1 MVLTRL
7 ASQSSRYPIHT
18 VVIVSLLAT
27 TAYIHLFEIARDGGI
42 DFGTSFTNNLSL
54 DLRSIEGV
62 LVGNKGIDEK
72 WEWEHKENLYNVETD
87 SLNLNILQFDHPYLD
102 KRKELVDLFVDM
114 CIKKPNTD
122 MCLYYGNETSSRIIL
137 KDLSPLLVFELEQ
150 RIQNLRTENLVYSK
164 RKHYL
169 QQNINNP
176 GIIIYWL
183 RNNAYSIFEKIW
195 RHIRDTDIIDIAVLL
210 IGYISMNLVFILL
223 FLNMRTLGSNFWLA
237 TVVLTSGTFA
247 FLFALNTVNYFG
259 DNINPLVLSKKIPFL
274 AVTVGFEKPSLLTR
288 AVLNSSPDINTNPI
302 RENVVNAV
310 RDKGWIIVRDY
321 LFEIGILILGAMS
334 GVDGLNQFCKVA
346 AWILGFDCLLLFTF
360 YIAVLSIKLEINRIK
375 QLAGV
380 QSILEKNILL
390 QETIY
395 DMTNNNSYKPSNN
408 VNEKK
413 STNIGIYN
421 VFGYHNVKESSI
433 SRFKLIMTS
442 CFFLINFLNLCTF
455 PFQTVNHLKSSSSK
469 EFRIIRINPLETYEI
484 HDLLN
489 KLIHD
494 IHPSIQKVS
503 LNVLPVFTLKAINK
517 PFSFDAVLE
526 SLELSVKSISDPI
539 MNKWIMIILILSI
552 IFNAYLFNVA
562 RWVTPVQISLK
573 TQDSSSHMI
582 DKIKKITK
590 DTSNYLEE
598 DSSGNISND
607 DEIRPMDKCEEL
619 LKKGLTHL
627 MKDEEI
633 LQLTLHSKIPGY
645 ALEKVL
651 NDPERAVRIRRSFI
665 SRKSHTK
672 VLETS
677 ALPFKDYDYAR
688 IMGAC
693 CENVIGYVPIPVG
706 VAGPLLVDDIEV
718 YLPMATTEG
727 VLVASTARGCKA
739 INASG
744 GVTTILVQ
752 DLMTRGP
759 CVSFPTVSRTGMVKV
774 WLDTEHGQNAIKK
787 AFNSTSRFA
796 RLSSVKSTI
805 AGTNLYIRFST
816 TTGDAMGMNMVS
828 KGVENVL
835 KAMVEDLGFDDMRII
850 SISGNYCTDKKPA
863 AVNWIEG
870 RGKSVI
876 AEATI
881 MKDIVK
887 SVLKCNVDD
896 LVELNISKNLIGS
909 SMAGSI
915 GGFNAHSANIVAA
928 LFIALG
934 QDPAQ
939 VVESANCITLMKNIN
954 GNLHITVSMPSI
966 EVGTIGGGTILEPQ
980 SALLD
985 LLGVR
990 GPHPTTPGNNAKRL
1004 ARIVAA
1010 AVLAGELSLCSALT
1024 AGHLVKSHMQHNRS
1038 SLNTPISSCSSTP
1051 RL

>member
-1 MVLTRL
+1 MLWVCPLYTRLNIISVFIPISLILSYSKSYLALIFESSKSNTQMVLTRL
-7 ASQSSRYPIHT
+7 ASHSSRYPIHT

-42 DFGTSFTNNLSL
+42 DFGSSFTNNLSL
-54 DLRSIEGV
+54 DFRSIEGV
-62 LVGNKGIDEK
+62 LLGTKAIDGN
-72 WEWEHKENLYNVETD
+72 WHWEHSQDLYNVETN
-87 SLNLNILQFDHPYLD
+87 SLTLNILQFDHPYIH
-102 KRKELVDLFVDM
+102 RSEELVDLFL
-114 CIKKPNTD
+114 D
-122 MCLYYGNETSSRIIL
+122 MCLKKPDTNRPFS
-137 KDLSPLLVFELEQ
+137 LVV
-150 RIQNLRTENLVYSK
+150 R
-164 RKHYL
+164 
-169 QQNINNP
+169 
-176 GIIIYWL
+176 
-183 RNNAYSIFEKIW
+183 KIW
-195 RHIRDTDIIDIAVLL
+195 RHIRDTDIIDIAILL
-210 IGYISMNLVFILL
+210 IGYISMNFVFILL

-237 TVVLTSGTFA
+237 AVVLTSGTFA

-259 DNINPLVLSKKIPFL
+259 DNINPFVLSKKIPFL

-288 AVLNSSPDINTNPI
+288 AVLSSSSDINTIPI

-375 QLAGV
+375 QRAGA

-395 DMTNNNSYKPSNN
+395 DITNNNSRIPNN
-408 VNEKK
+408 NLNVKK

-455 PFQTVNHLKSSSSK
+455 PFQTVNHLKSSSYK
-469 EFRIIRINPLETYEI
+469 EFKIIRINPLEIYEI
-484 HDLLN
+484 LDLLN
-489 KLIHD
+489 KLVQD
-494 IHPSIQKVS
+494 IDPSIQKVS
-503 LNVLPVFTLKAINK
+503 LNVLPVYTLKAINK
-517 PFSFDAVLE
+517 PFSADAILE
-526 SLELSVKSISDPI
+526 CLELWAKSISDPI

-573 TQDSSSHMI
+573 TQDSPSHMI
-582 DKIKKITK
+582 DKINKITN
-590 DTSNYLEE
+590 DTSSYLKE
-598 DSSGNISND
+598 DLSGNISNNN
-607 DEIRPMDKCEEL
+607 EIRSMDKCEEL
-619 LKKGLTHL
+619 LKKGLASL
-627 MKDEEI
+627 MQDEEI
-633 LQLTLHSKIPGY
+633 LQLTLNSKISSY

-651 NDPERAVRIRRSFI
+651 NDPERAVRIRRSFV
-665 SRKSHTK
+665 SRKSRTK
-672 VLETS
+672 VLETL

-693 CENVIGYVPIPVG
+693 CENVIGYMPIPVG
-706 VAGPLLVDDIEV
+706 IAGPLLVDEIEV

-759 CVSFPTVSRTGMVKV
+759 CVSFPTVSRTGMVKA
-774 WLDTEHGQNAIKK
+774 WLDTEQGQNAIKK

-835 KAMVEDLGFDDMRII
+835 KTMIEDLGFDDMRII

-863 AVNWIEG
+863 AINWIEG
-870 RGKSVI
+870 RGKSVV

-881 MKDIVK
+881 LKDIVK

-909 SMAGSI
+909 SMAGSV

-980 SALLD
+980 GALLD

-990 GPHPTTPGNNAKRL
+990 GPHPTIPGNNAKRL
-1004 ARIVAA
+1004 ARIIAA

-1024 AGHLVKSHMQHNRS
+1024 AGHLVRSHMQHNRS

-1051 RL
+1051 RGTFPKVDYI

>member
-7 ASQSSRYPIHT
+7 ASHSSRYPIHT

-42 DFGTSFTNNLSL
+42 DFGTSFANNLSL
-54 DLRSIEGV
+54 DFRSIEGA
-62 LVGNKGIDEK
+62 LVGTKAVDGD
-72 WEWEHKENLYNVETD
+72 WHWEHNKNLYNIEAN
-87 SLNLNILQFDHPYLD
+87 SLILNILQFDHPYLD
-102 KRKELVDLFVDM
+102 KREELVDLFL
-114 CIKKPNTD
+114 D
-122 MCLYYGNETSSRIIL
+122 MCLKKSNTNMCLFYGNETSSKIIL

-150 RIQNLRTENLVYSK
+150 RIQNIRTENLAYSK

-183 RNNAYSIFEKIW
+183 RNNAYTIVQKIW
-195 RHIRDTDIIDIAVLL
+195 KHIKDTDIIDIAVLL
-210 IGYISMNLVFILL
+210 IGYISMNFVFILL

-237 TVVLTSGTFA
+237 AVVLTSGTFA

-375 QLAGV
+375 QRAGV
-380 QSILEKNILL
+380 QSIFEKNILL

-395 DMTNNNSYKPSNN
+395 DITNNNSCIPSNN

-413 STNIGIYN
+413 PANIGIYN

-469 EFRIIRINPLETYEI
+469 EFRIIRINPLEIYEI
-484 HDLLN
+484 LDLLD
-489 KLIHD
+489 KLTQD
-494 IHPSIQKVS
+494 IHPSIRKVS

-517 PFSFDAVLE
+517 PFSVDAVLE
-526 SLELSVKSISDPI
+526 SLELWAKSISDPI

-552 IFNAYLFNVA
+552 IFNAYLFNVT

-582 DKIKKITK
+582 EEIKKIT
-590 DTSNYLEE
+590 DNTSSYLEK
-598 DSSGNISND
+598 DLYGNISNNS
-607 DEIRPMDKCEEL
+607 EIRSIDKCEEL
-619 LKKGLTHL
+619 LKKGLSTL
-627 MKDEEI
+627 MQDEEI
-633 LQLTLHSKIPGY
+633 LQLTLNSKIPSY

-651 NDPERAVRIRRSFI
+651 NDPERAVKIRRSFI
-665 SRKSHTK
+665 SRKSGTN
-672 VLETS
+672 VLETL

-706 VAGPLLVDDIEV
+706 VAGPLLVDKIEV

-759 CVSFPTVSRTGMVKV
+759 CVSFPTVSRTGMVKA
-774 WLDTEHGQNAIKK
+774 WLDTEQGQNAIKK

-835 KAMVEDLGFDDMRII
+835 KVMIKDLGFDDMRII

-863 AVNWIEG
+863 AINWIEG

-881 MKDIVK
+881 LKDIVK

-909 SMAGSI
+909 SMAGSV

-990 GPHPTTPGNNAKRL
+990 GPHPTIPGNNAKRL
-1004 ARIVAA
+1004 ARIIAA